1 MEEVGTWFDSGSRYQ
16 IRGTLGTGAYGV
28 VYRVLD
34 ERWGQELAL
43 KTIQQPSPEV
53 RQWLKAEYRVL
64 RDIVHPN
71 LVRLHDLHVDGERCF
86 FTMDIV
92 ADGVPF
98 TQRFDFDRAG
108 PRIEQEVA
116 IRRICR
122 AGRKL
127 AEALAAVHALG
138 KCHRDIKPS
147 NVLVT
152 PSDHVVLLDFGLAS
166 PVERQRSLDTARGA
180 ILGTLPY
187 LAPEQYV
194 TPGPSP
200 ASDWYSAGLVLYE
213 AVVGR
218 LPFGAD
224 PMEEVRA
231 KRRPT
236 APPSQVVGAV
246 PAALDA
252 LIVQLLDPDP
262 AHRPP
267 ANEVI
272 TALEVA
278 GDERDERDGLA
289 ARAGTFELDA
299 DFIAREDEL
308 DTLARAMSA
317 AAGGRLVTVEVVAP
331 SGMGKTALVRHFL
344 RRVPAAT
351 LVLEARCHPQESIP
365 YKAFDAIVD
374 DLARYWLGLDDAEA
388 RLLRPPEGAEA
399 LTLLFPELRRVAH
412 LDPEVATPRGD
423 PRALRQAGFDA
434 LQSVLTRI
442 GRQRPLV
449 LWVDDVQWADA
460 DSVAL
465 IERVFG
471 TEPAPPVLL
480 VLSRRPDAETQE
492 PALLGAIVQVRARG
506 VADRIDLSPLGE
518 QAARVLAGAITA
530 RGGMDEPRVDAIVEA
545 AAGVPYLIAELA
557 HFDNRRGGRGETS
570 IPTTAGSLMRERLAA
585 LSAADRAIV
594 ELAALS
600 GASLPTSVLLDAA
613 AGADRRRL
621 RDLCILRLLRWTGTG
636 GESVQI
642 YHDRLREF
650 VVDALAADIT
660 SARHLSLVTAME
672 RVADSDAERMM
683 AHALAA
689 HDRPRTQRHALTAA
703 RRAETA
709 LAFDQAAR
717 LYEVALG
724 ATGDDAPRAEL
735 HELAA
740 EALANAG
747 RSQRAAP
754 EFERAMTALER
765 ERPGARERRAFL
777 RRRAGEQYLK
787 AGHYDD
793 GVRLMEVFLAEADV
807 KLPRS
812 GTGALAVSAV
822 RRTRLYV
829 RGFDFDPVAADAI
842 DPRTRSRLDDLW
854 AATTALSM
862 MDPVRSDGVGLL
874 HFHESL
880 RAGATAHVARSLGY
894 EAAFA
899 ALIGGRFLRRKAAEL
914 LRRNREALDR
924 GAGPYERAFYQL
936 GAGTSA
942 FFHSAWDET
951 VRSCDAA
958 TAGFRRDCR
967 GAEYEAAVAL
977 VWSLSALGQAG
988 RVAEL
993 CTRIPAVIREADSR
1007 GDLFAANNYRT
1018 GFHALARIAAGLI
1031 DDVQSDLRKVVE
1043 TWKPGFYQMH
1053 AYHRVFAGVAA
1064 DLSLGKPRDAIAWIE
1079 NDWPALKAGLY
1090 LRMELPAME
1099 LRWTRARAALAL
1111 AFEER
1116 GRSRRRR
1123 LARVKALIR
1132 AIRSAS
1138 CPAAG
1143 PHAALLRAGLA
1154 VAEDRIDDAIP
1165 PLRLAVDGYSAAAM
1179 RMHAEVTRWALGSL
1193 VGGAEGSAL
1202 VTAAED
1208 WMKTEHVPAMR
1219 PLVRAL
1225 APGLDRVVRDG

>member
-1 MEEVGTWFDSGSRYQ
+1 MEEVGTSFDSAGRYQ

-28 VYRVLD
+28 VYRVFD

-92 ADGVPF
+92 TDGVPF

-108 PRIEQEVA
+108 PLVGQEAA

-180 ILGTLPY
+180 IHGTLPY
-187 LAPEQYV
+187 LAPEQYMA
-194 TPGPSP
+194 PGPSP

-218 LPFGAD
+218 LPFRAD
-224 PMEEVRA
+224 PVDELRA
-231 KRRPT
+231 KALPT
-236 APPSQVVGAV
+236 APPSQVVAAV

-252 LIVQLLDPDP
+252 LIVRLLDPHP
-262 AHRPP
+262 ARRPS
-267 ANEVI
+267 ANEVLA
-272 TALEVA
+272 ALEVA
-278 GDERDERDGLA
+278 GDERDGLA
-289 ARAGTFELDA
+289 APAGTFELDA

-308 DTLARAMSA
+308 DALARALSA
-317 AAGGRLVTVEVVAP
+317 TAGDRLVTVEVVAP
-331 SGMGKTALVRHFL
+331 SGMGKTALVRRFL
-344 RRVPAAT
+344 RRLPAQA

-374 DLARYWLGLDDAEA
+374 DLARYWLGLDDTEA
-388 RLLRPPEGAEA
+388 KLLRPSEGAEA
-399 LTLLFPELRRVAH
+399 LALLFPELRRVAN
-412 LDPEVATPRGD
+412 LATEAAVPRGD
-423 PRALRQAGFDA
+423 PRAARQAGFDA

-480 VLSRRPDAETQE
+480 VLSRRPDDETQE
-492 PALLGAIVQVRARG
+492 PALLAAIAQVRARG
-506 VADRIDLSPLGE
+506 RADRIDLDPLGE
-518 QAARVLAGAITA
+518 QAARDLAGAIAA
-530 RGGMDEPRVDAIVEA
+530 RGGMDERRVDAIVEE

-557 HFDNRRGGRGETS
+557 HFASRRGGPGEIS
-570 IPTTAGSLMRERLAA
+570 IPTTAGSLTRERLAA

-621 RDLCILRLLRWTGTG
+621 RDLCILRLLRWADTS

-650 VVDALAADIT
+650 VVDALAADAT
-660 SARHLSLVTAME
+660 SAHHRSLVTAME
-672 RVADSDAERMM
+672 RVAGSDAERMM

-689 HDRPRTQRHALTAA
+689 RDRPRTQRHALSAA

-724 ATGDDAPRAEL
+724 ATDDDAPRAQL

-765 ERPGARERRAFL
+765 ERPGDRERRAFL

-787 AGHYDD
+787 AGRYDD
-793 GVRLMEVFLAEADV
+793 GVRLMEVFLAEVDA

-812 GTGALAVSAV
+812 STGALAVSAL

-829 RGFDFDPVAADAI
+829 RGFDFEPVAADAI
-842 DPRTRSRLDDLW
+842 DPRTRHRLDDLW

-914 LRRNREALDR
+914 LRRNRDALER
-924 GAGPYERAFYQL
+924 GVGPYERAFYQL
-936 GAGTSA
+936 GAGASA
-942 FFHSAWDET
+942 FFHSAWQDT
-951 VRSCDAA
+951 VHSCDAA
-958 TAGFRRDCR
+958 AAGFRRDCR

-1018 GFHALARIAAGLI
+1018 GFHALARVAAGLI

-1064 DLSLGKPRDAIAWIE
+1064 DLYLGRPRAAVAWVE

-1099 LRWTRARAALAL
+1099 LRWARARAALAL

-1116 GRSRRRR
+1116 GRQRQRR

-1132 AIRSAS
+1132 AVRSAS
-1138 CPAAG
+1138 CPAAR

-1154 VAEDRIDDAIP
+1154 VIDDRVDGAIS
-1165 PLRLAVDGYSAAAM
+1165 PLRLALGGYSAAAM
-1179 RMHAEVTRWALGSL
+1179 RMHAEVTRWVLGSL

-1202 VTAAED
+1202 VAAAQD
-1208 WMKTEHVPAMR
+1208 WMKTERVPAMR

>member
-1 MEEVGTWFDSGSRYQ
+1 MAEVGAWFDSAGRYQ
-16 IRGTLGTGAYGV
+16 VRGTLGTGAYGV
-28 VYRVLD
+28 VYRVHD
-34 ERWGQELAL
+34 GRWGQELAL
-43 KTIQQPSPEV
+43 KTIQQSSPEV

-98 TQRFDFDRAG
+98 TQRFDFDRTG
-108 PRIEQEVA
+108 PRVEQEAA

-152 PSDHVVLLDFGLAS
+152 PADHVVLLDFGLAS
-166 PVERQRSLDTARGA
+166 PVERQSSLDTARGA
-180 ILGTLPY
+180 IHGTLPY
-187 LAPEQYV
+187 LAPEQYMM
-194 TPGPSP
+194 PGPSP

-224 PMEEVRA
+224 PVEELRI
-231 KRRPT
+231 KRRPPT
-236 APPSQVVGAV
+236 PPSQVVDSV

-262 AHRPP
+262 VRRPS
-267 ANEVI
+267 ASEVI
-272 TALEVA
+272 AALEIA
-278 GDERDERDGLA
+278 GDERDELA
-289 ARAGTFELDA
+289 GTAGTFDA
-299 DFIAREDEL
+299 DFIGREDEL
-308 DTLARAMSA
+308 ETLARAMSA
-317 AAGGRLVTVEVVAP
+317 AAGGRFVAVEVVAP
-331 SGMGKTALVRHFL
+331 SGMGKTALVRRFL
-344 RRVPAAT
+344 RQLPAAP

-388 RLLRPPEGAEA
+388 QRLRPPDGAEA
-399 LTLLFPELRRVAH
+399 LTLLFPELRRVSH
-412 LDPEVATPRGD
+412 LDTEVAVPRGD
-423 PRALRQAGFDA
+423 PRALRQTGFDA

-442 GRQRPLV
+442 AGQRPLV

-471 TEPAPPVLL
+471 AETAPPVLL

-492 PALLGAIVQVRARG
+492 PALLAAIAQAHARG
-506 VADRIDLSPLGE
+506 VAARIDLSPLGD
-518 QAARVLAGAITA
+518 QAARLLAGAIA
-530 RGGMDEPRVDAIVEA
+530 AHGGMDEPRVDAIVEE

-557 HFDNRRGGRGETS
+557 HFANHRGKTLL
-570 IPTTAGSLMRERLAA
+570 PTTARSLMHERLAA
-585 LSAADRAIV
+585 LSEADRVIV

-600 GASLPTSVLLDAA
+600 GASIPISVLLDAA

-621 RDLCILRLLRWTGTG
+621 RDLCLLRLLRWAGTA

-650 VVDALAADIT
+650 VVGALADELT
-660 SARHLSLVTAME
+660 SARHSSLVTAME

-689 HDRPRTQRHALTAA
+689 QDRPRTQRHALTAA

-717 LYEVALG
+717 LYEVALS
-724 ATGDDAPRAEL
+724 ATDDDAPRAQL

-740 EALANAG
+740 EALSNAG

-754 EFERAMTALER
+754 EFERALTTLER
-765 ERPGARERRAFL
+765 ERPGDHEHRAFL

-787 AGHYDD
+787 GGLYND

-854 AATTALSM
+854 AATTALAM

-914 LRRNREALDR
+914 LRRNREALER
-924 GAGPYERAFYQL
+924 GAGPYEHAFYKL

-951 VRSCDAA
+951 VLSCDAA
-958 TAGFRRDCR
+958 AAGFRRDCR

-993 CTRIPAVIREADSR
+993 CTRIPAVIHEADSR

-1018 GFHALARIAAGLI
+1018 GFHALARIAAGLL

-1064 DLSLGKPRDAIAWIE
+1064 DLYLGKPRAAV
-1079 NDWPALKAGLY
+1079 DWVERDWAALKAGLY

-1099 LRWTRARAALAL
+1099 LRWARARSALAL
-1111 AFEER
+1111 SFDEN

-1123 LARVKALIR
+1123 LAQVQASIR
-1132 AIRSAS
+1132 AIRRAS
-1138 CPAAG
+1138 CPAAK
-1143 PHAALLRAGLA
+1143 PHAALLRAGVA
-1154 VAEDRIDDAIP
+1154 VVEDRVDDALA
-1165 PLRLAVDGYSAAAM
+1165 PLRLALDGYTAAAM
-1179 RMHAEVTRWALGSL
+1179 RMHTEVTRWTLGNL
-1193 VGGAEGSAL
+1193 VGGIEGGAL
-1202 VTAAED
+1202 VAAAED
-1208 WMKTEHVPAMR
+1208 WMKTERVPAMR